1 MGQIAILHPTHNLS
15 PTPMK
20 SPTIKFMNPPSQTPN
35 FTPPDSRRRTPA
47 KGILKKKDNRNTEA
61 VTTTDL
67 TASKNLV
74 MGQVKIL
81 KRGEALNTILKDVND
96 RKVSNDAATT
106 TEKRLVADREAPK
119 VATGGRRVLPPKK
132 KDQNRS
138 PKKFEASK
146 AEDDVLSSTNRLGPD
161 PEIVSKQ
168 MKNISDC
175 FAGSAFSDS
184 PPPSSVPLP
193 GFFRKNL
200 VAPVKDD
207 ATTDL
212 RRILGLSLV

>member
-1 MGQIAILHPTHNLS
+1 
-15 PTPMK
+15 
-20 SPTIKFMNPPSQTPN
+20 MNPPSSQIPN
-35 FTPPDSRRRTPA
+35 FTAPGSRRRTPP
-47 KGILKKKDNRNTEA
+47 KGILKKNNTRNTEA
-61 VTTTDL
+61 VTTEL
-67 TASKNLV
+67 TMASKNLV

-81 KRGEALNTILKDVND
+81 KRGEALNTVLKEVND
-96 RKVSNDAATT
+96 RKVSDGAAATP
-106 TEKRLVADREAPK
+106 EKRLVDDREVPI
-119 VATGGRRVLPPKK
+119 GGRRVLPPKK
-132 KDQNRS
+132 KDKNWGSR
-138 PKKFEASK
+138 FEASK
-146 AEDDVLSSTNRLGPD
+146 GEDVVLCSTDRLGPD

-200 VAPVKDD
+200 VAPVKED
-207 ATTDL
+207 ATTNL